1 MYCILQCSVQVILQ
15 TIATGV
21 KVLVCAPSNV
31 AVDNLLERLLLYRSE
46 EGVFLR
52 VGQPARVAE
61 SLHGHTLDTAVRQRG
76 ERVEEL
82 RQRLVAIQGLLD
94 MGSDG
99 VTGEREE
106 LRKELEEVRQELGA
120 ASGDLEVAR
129 RSALLGAEVV
139 LGTLASCGQE
149 GALADM
155 PRLKK

>member
-1 MYCILQCSVQVILQ
+1 M
-15 TIATGV
+15 
-21 KVLVCAPSNV
+21 LVCAPSNV

-61 SLHGHTLDTAVRQRG
+61 SLHGHTLDTAVRHRG

-129 RSALLGAEVV
+129 RSALLGAQVV